1 VHALTI
7 PIKTG
12 RGLNDREH
20 WRARHQR
27 VKKEREATA
36 WLLAGKTKPKL
47 PCSVLLIRQAPSN
60 GLDDDGLAGSLKGVR
75 DEIARWLGVDDRDRM
90 TVRYRYAQRRGPWAV
105 LVEFGE
111 PVAGAQYAI
120 EMEEQPALPS
130 F

>member
-1 VHALTI
+1 M
-7 PIKTG
+7 
-12 RGLNDREH
+12 
-20 WRARHQR
+20 
-27 VKKEREATA
+27 
-36 WLLAGKTKPKL
+36 
-47 PCSVLLIRQAPSN
+47 LLIRQAPSN